1 MIEMTTAAGFTDE
14 TFDRFV
20 ESRNE
25 PGWLVDHR
33 RSAWDIYK
41 TLPWPSRREEEWTRT
56 DIRLFKLDRF
66 GLPIDGE
73 LKQPAGE
80 ALLADGV
87 QLGGKSASINSR
99 SIELSLDAR
108 WSDQGVLFGSL
119 SQLASE
125 HPELIQE
132 ILGRRQL
139 KAGKDRFAALNNA
152 CWSNGNVLYVP
163 RGVMLDAPLHLHAMI
178 ADGGVD
184 LSHTVIVLEEGA
196 AATVLS
202 ESSSENA
209 ESDGFHCGSV
219 EMMLAGGANLRYVNL
234 QNWSHNTWHFSHQSA
249 QLGQDAS
256 LQWTVGAIGS
266 RLSKVNQQVRLAG
279 PGANCQVNG
288 VLFTEGKQHLS
299 YHTLQHHQAP
309 NCHSDFL
316 YKAALQDRSRTIWR
330 GMIEVDPVA
339 QQTNGYQRNDNLLLS
354 NQARADSIPG
364 LEIEADDVRCTHGA
378 TTGKVDEELIFYATC
393 RGFTRLEA
401 TRLVV
406 CGFFQQV
413 IDRITIDS
421 VREALTQA
429 IGRRVR
435 DYA

>member
-1 MIEMTTAAGFTDE
+1 MIEATTQAGFTDE
-14 TFDRFV
+14 AFDRFV
-20 ESRNE
+20 QVRDE
-25 PGWLVDHR
+25 PGWLIDRR
-33 RSAWDIYK
+33 RSAWESFK
-41 TLPWPSRREEEWTRT
+41 TLPWPSSREEEWTRT
-56 DIRLFKLDRF
+56 DIRLFKLGRF
-66 GLPIDGE
+66 GLPLEESEPEVEGDS
-73 LKQPAGE
+73 
-80 ALLADGV
+80 LLAAGV
-87 QLGGKSASINSR
+87 ELGGHSTWANSR
-99 SIELSLDAR
+99 LRSHSLQSNWADR
-108 WSDQGVLFGSL
+108 GVLFGSL
-119 SQLASE
+119 GKLAAE
-125 HPELIQE
+125 HPGLIQE
-132 ILGRRQL
+132 IFQRRQL
-139 KAGKDRFAALNNA
+139 DVERDRFAALNNA
-152 CWSNGNVLYVP
+152 CWAAGNLLYVP
-163 RGVMLDAPLHLHAMI
+163 RGVMLDQPLHIHALL

-184 LSHTVIVLEEGA
+184 LSHTLIVLEEGSS
-196 AATVLS
+196 ATVLS
-202 ESSSENA
+202 ESGSATESS
-209 ESDGFHCGSV
+209 SGLHCGSV
-219 EMMLAGGANLRYVNL
+219 EMMLAAGANLRYVNL

-256 LQWTVGAIGS
+256 LQWTVGAMGS
-266 RLSKVNQQVRLAG
+266 RLAKVNQQVSLAG

-288 VLFTEGKQHLS
+288 VLFTEGRQHLS

-309 NCHSDFL
+309 HCQSDFL
-316 YKAALQDRSRTIWR
+316 YKNALQDRSRTIWR

-354 NQARADSIPG
+354 DQARADSIPG

-413 IDRITIDS
+413 IDRISIDS

-435 DYA
+435 DYE